1 MKTYPIID
9 WTGDVYLNPVP
20 AIYNNGTH
28 IRNINQ
34 ITSISIHHSAVT
46 REHDYNDRT
55 LAYAEAAEHYQR
67 LGPGLQY
74 AYKISNLGDIYHIR
88 PLTTWLYAVG
98 STENVTTLP
107 ICLDGNFETQEPT
120 KEQFEALYQLLENLC
135 ENHPEF
141 PATWP
146 DVRPHADYSATACC
160 GANLRNRIYAIQD
173 KASAQAQ
180 LLNQGVYDWP
190 TLQPSATPVP
200 ATPLAAAPAATPV
213 PVTVVQ
219 PIAPDSTP
227 VVLPPVPVTP
237 PTPTIAA
244 QSHDYSAENNGLLKQ
259 ILALVQWIKDKIS
272 SVWK

>member
-1 MKTYPIID
+1 MKSYDVID
-9 WTGDVYLNPVP
+9 LRGDSYLNPVP
-20 AIYNNGTH
+20 AIFDNGIH
-28 IRNINQ
+28 NRSLSQ
-34 ITSISIHHSAVT
+34 ITSVAVHHDASP
-46 REHDYNDRT
+46 RPHDYDSVAR
-55 LAYAEAAEHYQR
+55 YRAEADEHYQR

-74 AYKISNLGDIYHIR
+74 HERIDNVGTRFLIR
-88 PLTTWLYAVG
+88 PMETWLYAVG
-98 STENVTTLP
+98 SSENVSAYMV
-107 ICLDGNFETQEPT
+107 CLDGNFETQQPT
-120 KEQFEALYQLLENLC
+120 REQLESLYQRLEELC
-135 ENHPEF
+135 ERTPSI
-141 PATWP
+141 PAVWP
-146 DVRPHADYSATACC
+146 DVRPHADFSATACC
-160 GANLRNRIYAIQD
+160 GLNLRNRIYAIQD

-190 TLQPSATPVP
+190 SFQPNATPVP
-200 ATPLAAAPAATPV
+200 ATPPAAAPAATPV